1 MTTIILA
8 VIVGI
13 LVLDRLFSFRVDKFD
28 YDFLK
33 MEAKA
38 NKQFQA
44 IIRKFDEET
53 TAKFERISKHLNENA
68 DRENEHVRAFQ
79 ELADN
84 LGYCIHIEEGMVHT
98 GIPQN
103 ISPFQAIP
111 MKKVKRLVVHKKV
124 EEPKKRTRRR

>member
-33 MEAKA
+33 MDAKA

-53 TAKFERISKHLNENA
+53 TAKFERISNRLNDNA

-79 ELADN
+79 ELADH
-84 LGYCIHIEEGMVHT
+84 LGYCVHIEEGMVHT
-98 GIPQN
+98 GIPQK
-103 ISPFQAIP
+103 ISPFQVIP